1 MSFLDSSVREWWCWW
16 SVTRDCWLTRQEGG
30 IVNIT
35 SFPACTAECGLEGGG
50 GRTHHSHMLQER
62 WKESLLHSCY
72 LLFSLYISQS
82 LCVCRQRQS
91 NWKINRIRQR
101 IFSIMFIFSWTQWK
115 KCKFSISIIFAS
127 TLVKSHKKYI
137 YKKTSVI
144 TVSAWIAS
152 VGISLNN
159 AAVSLRGVATC

>member
-35 SFPACTAECGLEGGG
+35 SFPACTAECAGGWGGG
-50 GRTHHSHMLQER
+50 THPPQSHAPGEMKRVSLALLLSLILSIYLS
-62 WKESLLHSCY
+62 ESV
-72 LLFSLYISQS
+72 
-82 LCVCRQRQS
+82 CVRRQRQS

-101 IFSIMFIFSWTQWK
+101 IFSIMFIFSWTHGK

-137 YKKTSVI
+137 YKKNECDN
-144 TVSAWIAS
+144 
-152 VGISLNN
+152 SL
-159 AAVSLRGVATC
+159 SLDCIGWHQLE